1 MHTSGYGIR
10 KTIAK
15 HKGKAPEVRA
25 ASGGEVLKACKLSYM
40 RGRMTA
46 SEVASMAHAADQ
58 PLQIKGDK
66 KPGFRREQ
74 IALGKVL
81 LPLTLRDQALPCV
94 CRQLPAMGFQD

>member
-1 MHTSGYGIR
+1 MYTSGYGIR

-58 PLQIKGDK
+58 PLQMRGNNSPVSDAHKSRSV
-66 KPGFRREQ
+66 RRCFCSRF
-74 IALGKVL
+74 G
-81 LPLTLRDQALPCV
+81 T
-94 CRQLPAMGFQD
+94 

>member
-25 ASGGEVLKACKLSYM
+25 ASGGEVLTACKLSYM

-58 PLQIKGDK
+58 PLQIKRGK
-66 KPGFRREQ
+66 KGPCSDAHTSRSVRRCFRSRFGTN
-74 IALGKVL
+74 LY
-81 LPLTLRDQALPCV
+81 
-94 CRQLPAMGFQD
+94 PA